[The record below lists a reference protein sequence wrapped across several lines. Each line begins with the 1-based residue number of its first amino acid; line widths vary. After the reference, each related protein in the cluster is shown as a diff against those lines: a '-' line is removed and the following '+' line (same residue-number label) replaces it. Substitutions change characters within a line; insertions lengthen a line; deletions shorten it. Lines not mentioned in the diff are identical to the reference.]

1 MRPVRAQDMDA
12 DCIQLQLRVSATGWF
27 ALFWTLQMSAIKK
40 RGKWYFRK
48 RVRGNG
54 RIFVTPSDYGLSNT
68 KVGAEEAGRRRI
80 AELLGEA
87 KPPPSRLTSPTLSDF
102 EPIFIEHSEA
112 KNEYSTVKAKRQ
124 ILRDHL
130 VPAFGP
136 YQLHEITFARIEDF
150 KNQLVIEDEDDED
163 DEALSGKTA
172 NNILSV
178 LRRLLVLAKKRGAIA
193 TVPEIE
199 WFPTTPGKFDFLTF
213 EEADD
218 LIESAEPEWRCM
230 IAVGAKCGLRQGELL
245 GLRWEDVDLKN
256 GRITVRRSIVRGR
269 IKGTKSRRIREVAL
283 GEDVALELARH
294 RHLRGP
300 WVFADADGNHLTN
313 GECKHPLYRAC
324 TGAGLRLI
332 GWHVLRHTFCSH
344 LAMMG
349 AAPTTIQKL
358 AGHATLRMTERYMHL
373 SPHVTRDAV
382 KLLDRG
388 ARLVPTRK
396 RKTGTGRN

>member
-1 MRPVRAQDMDA
+1 
-12 DCIQLQLRVSATGWF
+12 
-27 ALFWTLQMSAIKK
+27 MSAIKK

-48 RVRGNG
+48 RVKGHG

-87 KPPPSRLTSPTLSDF
+87 KPHPARSIAPTLVEF
-102 EPIFIEHSEA
+102 MPIFLEHSEA

-130 VPAFGP
+130 VPEFGKRR
-136 YQLHEITFARIEDF
+136 LDEITFARIEDF
-150 KNQLVIEDEDDED
+150 KNGLVIDDEDDED
-163 DEALSGKTA
+163 DEALKPKTA

-178 LRRLLVLAKKRGAIA
+178 LHRILWLAKKRGEIAAI
-193 TVPEIE
+193 PEFE
-199 WFPTTPGKFDFLTF
+199 WFPTEPGKFDFLTF
-213 EEADD
+213 DESRD
-218 LIESAEPEWRCM
+218 LIEAAETEWRCM
-230 IAVGAKCGLRQGELL
+230 IVVGIRCGLRQGELL
-245 GLRWEDVDLKN
+245 GLRWDDVDLKN
-256 GRITVRRSIVRGR
+256 GRITVSRSIVRGR
-269 IKGTKSRRIREVAL
+269 IKGTKSRRIREVPL
-283 GEDVALELARH
+283 GDDVALELARH

-324 TGAGLRLI
+324 EGGLDRRI

-344 LAMMG
+344 LAMQG
-349 AAPTTIQKL
+349 VSPIAIQRL

-373 SPHVTRDAV
+373 SPHITRDAV
-382 KLLDRG
+382 KLLDSKAHPKSG
-388 ARLVPTRK
+388 ARLVPSRTRK
-396 RKTGTGRN
+396 AGTGRD